1 MFRARNFRPQALM
14 ESADLLTIQ
23 LTDGQSLTA
32 VKKHLTMFKKETS
45 LLPFKVLLLQS
56 ALASLL
62 DSVFSVGKLARHK
75 VSVTGPL
82 NEETNFNDEIY
93 IKIDKNK

>member
-1 MFRARNFRPQALM
+1 MFRARNFRPQALI
-14 ESADLLTIQ
+14 ESAGLLTTK

-56 ALASLL
+56 ASLL

>member
-14 ESADLLTIQ
+14 ESADLLTTQ

-56 ALASLL
+56 ASLL